1 MGFVHGCQYTKDQTF
16 AEAQLLELTP
26 DHVSKHFNMLA
37 HGKQVPGPND
47 KPNKCRHTN
56 LEQVKKAVSYFHPNK
71 LQPWNAQAKCGN
83 PTRSV
88 PVNDVIKEVKRAE
101 VRKQGVPSRAKR
113 DLKRQE
119 FRKTLR
125 MLEASRGN
133 VDWKRKFP
141 SMMKLQFHIMGEQ
154 MTFAMLKQWTS
165 DLTIDSEILRYKRQ
179 QAGARMQWRSV
190 SVLIKFCLGPM
201 TLTFVCCWL
210 LPVVL
215 RAR

>member
-1 MGFVHGCQYTKDQTF
+1 MLAFDIKQLHDELPKMARKRKTPHEVCCPHLVRLMGFVHGCQCTKDQTF

-26 DHVSKHFNMLA
+26 DHVSKCFNMLA
-37 HGKQVPGPND
+37 CGKQVPGPND

-56 LEQVKKAVSYFHPNK
+56 LEQVKKAVSCFHPNK

-125 MLEASRGN
+125 MLEASRGD

-141 SMMKLQFHIMGEQ
+141 SVGS
-154 MTFAMLKQWTS
+154 A
-165 DLTIDSEILRYKRQ
+165 
-179 QAGARMQWRSV
+179 AGTAS
-190 SVLIKFCLGPM
+190 IP
-201 TLTFVCCWL
+201 
-210 LPVVL
+210 
-215 RAR
+215 